1 MFFVVS
7 RSGLTI
13 GVFPTVRQEVPMKEE
28 KTTPLRQR
36 MIEDMNI
43 RGLSEK
49 TQKAH
54 IRNVKHF
61 AAFLGRSPDTATRE
75 DLRAYQLQMTRD
87 GVSATTFNV
96 RIISLRFFF
105 GITCGRDEMKRY
117 MQFHRQPRKLPVV
130 LSVEEVADLLAA
142 APGPG
147 LKYRAA
153 LGISYGAGLR
163 ASEVC
168 NLKVKDIDSD
178 RMLIHVDDGKG
189 GRDRKAM
196 LSPNLLALLREYWC
210 EARPEGWLFPGKPKI
225 NPISPRQLHR
235 AFTSAKHMAGIQK
248 AATLHTLRHSFA
260 THLLEANTDVRVIQ
274 VLLGH
279 AKLSTTARYTHVA
292 TKTIR
297 STISPYEQI
306 KLLQDETL
314 RRGME

>member
-1 MFFVVS
+1 M
-7 RSGLTI
+7 T
-13 GVFPTVRQEVPMKEE
+13 EE
-28 KTTPLRQR
+28 RMTPLRQR

-43 RGLSEK
+43 RGLGDK

-61 AAFLGRSPDTATRE
+61 AAFLGRSPDTATPE
-75 DLRAYQLQMTRD
+75 ELRSYQLKMTED
-87 GVSATTFNV
+87 GVSASTFNV

-105 GITCGRDEMKRY
+105 GVTCGREEMKRF
-117 MQFHRQPRKLPVV
+117 MQFHRKPRKLSIV

-142 APGPG
+142 VPGPG

-153 LGISYGAGLR
+153 LGISYGPGLR

-168 NLKVKDIDSD
+168 HLKVTDIDSD

-196 LSPNLLALLREYWC
+196 LSPNLLELLRDYWR
-210 EARPEGWLFPGKPKI
+210 ESRPEGWLFLGKPKI
-225 NPISPRQLHR
+225 NPLSPRQLNR
-235 AFTSAKHMAGIQK
+235 AFTSAKHMAGIKK

-279 AKLSTTARYTHVA
+279 AKLTTTARYTQVA

-297 STISPYEQI
+297 STVSPYEQI
-306 KLLQDETL
+306 KSLQDETL
-314 RRGME
+314 RRGMQ